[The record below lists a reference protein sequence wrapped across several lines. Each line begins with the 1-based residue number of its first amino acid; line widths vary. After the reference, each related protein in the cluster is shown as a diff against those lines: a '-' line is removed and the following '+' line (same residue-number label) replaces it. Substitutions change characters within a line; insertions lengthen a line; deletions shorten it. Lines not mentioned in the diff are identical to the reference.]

1 MRRVGA
7 RPLWLGHAGDSR
19 DLPGLLDLGIAAVVD
34 LAWDEL
40 PATVTR
46 DLVYCR
52 FPLVDGSGNPLWL
65 LRAAVETAA
74 RLIQDRVPTFV
85 FCGAGLSRSPAIV
98 AAALALAENRPI
110 GEGWNE
116 VMPGGGDLT
125 PGLWQDLVKL
135 LGSLRPSAVS

>member
-1 MRRVGA
+1 MRRVGV
-7 RPLWLGHAGDSR
+7 RPLWLGHAGDAR
-19 DLPGLLDLGIAAVVD
+19 DLAGLLNLGIAAIVD
-34 LAWDEL
+34 LAWDEP

-46 DLVYCR
+46 DVVYCR
-52 FPLVDGSGNPLWL
+52 FPLVDGSGNPPWL
-65 LRAAVETAA
+65 LRTAVETVA
-74 RLIQDRVPTFV
+74 RLIRDGVSTFV

-98 AAALALAENRPI
+98 AASLALAENCPI

-116 VMPGGGDLT
+116 VMPRGGDLA